1 MINCFIVYELDTRSR
16 RLKTDFTLK
25 DCLFGGVKLTKND
38 DPDKCKYSGYDI
50 GFDSRSYFSLP
61 DGSMRRNVI
70 IFGADMSSALHSD
83 NKGKFILILGDG
95 PTQALDRTTFT
106 AEAIYSISFIQS
118 NRKFCNNGSNSFSFV
133 NATKI
138 YQIKAKDSETKIY
151 SFCL

>member
-95 PTQALDRTTFT
+95 PTQALDGTTFT
-106 AEAIYSISFIQS
+106 AEAIYSINFIQ
-118 NRKFCNNGSNSFSFV
+118 
-133 NATKI
+133 
-138 YQIKAKDSETKIY
+138 
-151 SFCL
+151 